1 MNYGTSKEGL
11 LEKAPKIST
20 FRLLLGAN
28 GILLLAVLGLIIA
41 LVVVTV
47 NKSNTEMDGQ
57 TNKWQASVPDCPLN
71 PGSMTPELERA
82 KCILD
87 SYPLID
93 G

>member
-1 MNYGTSKEGL
+1 MNYGTSKSGL
-11 LEKAPKIST
+11 LDKSPKYSKYN
-20 FRLLLGAN
+20 LLIVAN
-28 GILLLAVLGLIIA
+28 GILLLAVLGLVVA

-47 NKSNTEMDGQ
+47 NRSNAEMDVD
-57 TNKWQASVPDCPLN
+57 TNRQQARVPDCPSN
-71 PGSMTPELERA
+71 PGSATPELERA